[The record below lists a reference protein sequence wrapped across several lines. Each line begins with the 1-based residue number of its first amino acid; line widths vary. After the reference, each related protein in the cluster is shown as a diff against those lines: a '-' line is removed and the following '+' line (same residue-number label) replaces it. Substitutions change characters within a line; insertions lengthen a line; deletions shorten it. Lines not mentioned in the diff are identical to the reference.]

1 MSGLTMSGRGPG
13 AEAPGKRLESWKE
26 IAAYLGRDVTTVRRW
41 EKREG
46 LPVRRL
52 RHIKLGSV
60 YAYTAELDSW
70 RNNRASGASRGGTDA
85 PSAARPA
92 SRSAPIIALALVGF
106 ALTGGVVWFL
116 RDGATTPPASVRSLA
131 VLPLE
136 NFSGNEAQDYMAD
149 GMTEALITRLS
160 SIHGLRVIS
169 RTSVMQFKGTR
180 KPVSAIAKELSVDA
194 VVEGSV
200 LRSGSHI
207 RINIQLIRGATDE
220 HLWSKTYD
228 RELRDVLAL
237 QSEVAHGIASEIETT
252 VTGKVK
258 KGLVAPRT
266 VSPDVYESYLKG
278 RFALHKNSRDGVV
291 EAVALFEQAI
301 DEDPTFAPAYA
312 GLATAHNQLGTVF
325 YGDSPPEATAKVMAA
340 VEKALE
346 LDPELVEARV
356 VLAHALQREWQWA
369 EAEAEF
375 KHALESNPSDALAHV
390 GFARWLLCQG
400 RTQEALAWAVRGRE
414 LDPLALIGTNIGW
427 FLFHARRNDEAI
439 RELRSV
445 LAIEPENARALWYLG
460 FALIEASRFD
470 EAITTLERVAA
481 ISDRRPAVLGVL
493 VRAYAHAGHRREA
506 LRVLDELH
514 RMNRAGYVPAAAF
527 VNAYLGLGDSE
538 RAFDWLER
546 ASRER
551 SSILQLVKV
560 HPFFDPLRGDPRFA
574 ELLRRANLG

>member
-1 MSGLTMSGRGPG
+1 MSDLTMSGRGPG

-70 RNNRASGASRGGTDA
+70 RNNRASGASSGGTDA

-92 SRSAPIIALALVGF
+92 ARTVPVVALALVGF
-106 ALTGGVVWFL
+106 ALTGGVAWFL

-136 NFSGNEAQDYMAD
+136 NFSGNEAQDYLAD

-160 SIHGLRVIS
+160 AIHGLRVIS

-180 KPVSAIAKELSVDA
+180 KPVSAIAKELRVDA

-200 LRSGSHI
+200 LRSGSQI

-252 VTGKVK
+252 ITGKGK
-258 KGLVAPRT
+258 KGLVAPRR

-278 RFALHKNSRDGVV
+278 RFALHKNSRDGLF
-291 EAVALFEQAI
+291 EAVALFERAI

-312 GLATAHNQLGTVF
+312 GLATAHNRLGTVF
-325 YGDSPPEATAKVMAA
+325 YGEPPEANAKVMAA

-356 VLAHALQREWQWA
+356 VLADMLQKDWQWA
-369 EAEAEF
+369 EAESEF
-375 KHALESNPSDALAHV
+375 KRALESNPSDALAHV
-390 GFARWLLCQG
+390 GFAHWLLCQG
-400 RTQEALAWAVRGRE
+400 RTQEALAWAERGRE
-414 LDPLALIGTNIGW
+414 LDPLALIGTDMGW
-427 FLFHARRNDEAI
+427 FLFHTRRNDEAI
-439 RELRSV
+439 RELQSV
-445 LAIEPENARALWYLG
+445 LAVEPENPRALWFLG
-460 FALIEASRFD
+460 FALIEAFRSD
-470 EAITTLERVAA
+470 EAITTLERVAD

-506 LRVLDELH
+506 LQVLDELH
-514 RMNRAGYVPAAAF
+514 RMNQAGYVPAAAF

-538 RAFDWLER
+538 RAFAWLER

-551 SSILQLVKV
+551 SNILQFLKV
-560 HPFFDPLRGDPRFA
+560 HPVFDPLRSDPRFA
-574 ELLRRANLG
+574 EFLRRANLG

>member
-1 MSGLTMSGRGPG
+1 
-13 AEAPGKRLESWKE
+13 
-26 IAAYLGRDVTTVRRW
+26 
-41 EKREG
+41 
-46 LPVRRL
+46 
-52 RHIKLGSV
+52 
-60 YAYTAELDSW
+60 
-70 RNNRASGASRGGTDA
+70 
-85 PSAARPA
+85 
-92 SRSAPIIALALVGF
+92 
-106 ALTGGVVWFL
+106 
-116 RDGATTPPASVRSLA
+116 LA

-136 NFSGNEAQDYMAD
+136 NFSGNEAQDYLAD

-160 SIHGLRVIS
+160 AIQGLRVIS

-200 LRSGSHI
+200 LRSGNQI

-228 RELRDVLAL
+228 RELRDILAL
-237 QSEVAHGIASEIETT
+237 QSEVAHGIASEIETA
-252 VTGKVK
+252 VTGKAR

-291 EAVALFEQAI
+291 EAVTLFKRAI

-312 GLATAHNQLGTVF
+312 GLATAHHQLGTVF

-340 VEKALE
+340 VETALE

-356 VLAHALQREWQWA
+356 VLADALQREWRWA

-400 RTQEALAWAVRGRE
+400 RTQEALAWAERGRE

-470 EAITTLERVAA
+470 EAVATLEESPTSPTGGPRCWVFGK
-481 ISDRRPAVLGVL
+481 GVC
-493 VRAYAHAGHRREA
+493 HAGHRREA

-514 RMNRAGYVPAAAF
+514 RMSQAGYVPAAAF

-538 RAFDWLER
+538 RAFVWLER

-551 SSILQLVKV
+551 SSILQFLKV
-560 HPFFDPLRGDPRFA
+560 HPFFDPLRSDPRFA